1 MKLHVCLEGKV
12 IGGLEMIGGRY
23 NFTYTEE
30 WLAISGAYPLSQSL
44 PLRPIPHTGKAVVNY
59 LWGLLP
65 DSELTLESW
74 ARHFEVS
81 ARNPVSLLSNVGE
94 DCAGAVQF
102 IREERLEEFLAEE
115 LEPPQVEWLTDKDVA
130 ERMRHLIRD
139 PGAARESVA
148 EGQFS
153 LSGAQAKTA
162 YFFDSAGKRWG
173 IPKGRTPTTHIFKPV
188 ANDFDG
194 FAENEHFCLALA
206 RSIGLSSAHTEW
218 HTFGDIP
225 TLVAERYDRV
235 QIADR
240 WYRIH
245 QEDCCQAL
253 GIHPASKYES
263 EKGPGFKQLMSLL
276 DGSDDP
282 RADRERLM
290 KTACLVYLL
299 AATDAHSKNF
309 SLLYTRGENRHS
321 MLLSPLYDV
330 ASAWPYPRQIP
341 LQKMKFAMRAGGHY
355 RLKEIQP
362 RHFEKLAKDCGFST
376 EAMLAMLKDLATNL
390 PQSAETLLQDIQTSH
405 VSHKV
410 LAKLVQ
416 GITAQCNVTARAIG
430 T

>member
-1 MKLHVCLEGKV
+1 MAPAAAARAGADQRLHGELTR
-12 IGGLEMIGGRY
+12 GL
-23 NFTYTEE
+23 
-30 WLAISGAYPLSQSL
+30 LGAPALG
-44 PLRPIPHTGKAVVNY
+44 PRPVTRQPQDVGQNHVFRRNAVRVENAWIEYIRPAAVVNY

-65 DSELTLESW
+65 DNELTLESW
-74 ARHFEVS
+74 ARHFKVS
-81 ARNPVSLLSNVGE
+81 ARNPVSLLANVGE

-115 LEPPQVEWLTDKDVA
+115 LEPPQVEWLTHKDVA

-139 PGAARESVA
+139 AGATRESVA

-162 YFFDSAGKRWG
+162 YFFDSAAKRWG

-188 ANDFDG
+188 ANDFNG
-194 FAENEHFCLALA
+194 YAENEHFCLALA
-206 RSIGLSSAHTEW
+206 RSVGLSSAHTEW
-218 HTFGDIP
+218 HSFGDIP

-253 GIHPASKYES
+253 GINPASKYEN
-263 EKGPGFKQLMSLL
+263 EKGPGFKQIMSLL

-282 RADRERLM
+282 KADRERLM

-299 AATDAHSKNF
+299 AATDAHSKNY
-309 SLLYTRGENRHS
+309 SLLYVRGENRYS

-330 ASAWPYPRQIP
+330 ASA
-341 LQKMKFAMRAGGHY
+341 
-355 RLKEIQP
+355 
-362 RHFEKLAKDCGFST
+362 
-376 EAMLAMLKDLATNL
+376 
-390 PQSAETLLQDIQTSH
+390 
-405 VSHKV
+405 
-410 LAKLVQ
+410 
-416 GITAQCNVTARAIG
+416 
-430 T
+430 